1 MKKLVL
7 LLALTVGF
15 TSLSI
20 QTFAESTTSTEK
32 THKKVLVIGAH
43 PDDPEVCC
51 GGTMLLM
58 RQAGYEVVSVYLTRG
73 EAGIKG
79 KSHDEAAAIRT
90 QEALNACKLMD
101 ARPVFLTQIDG
112 SAEVNVARFKEMRDL
127 IEQEK
132 PDMVFTHW
140 PLDLHRD
147 HGVCATLVLEA
158 WKRLKY
164 SFELYLFEAMV
175 GKQSQI
181 FSPTD
186 YVDITEVTDKKYE
199 VCNCH
204 VSQHMNDIYERW
216 HDAMERFRGAE
227 FNCKRAE
234 AFIHLRRNGNDIFEQ

>member
-1 MKKLVL
+1 MKRFLLV
-7 LLALTVGF
+7 LALTVGF
-15 TSLSI
+15 ASLGI
-20 QTFAESTTSTEK
+20 QTVAQNPNTAVK
-32 THKKVLVIGAH
+32 APKKVLIIGAH

-79 KSHDEAAAIRT
+79 KSHDEAATIRT

-112 SAEVNVARFKEMRDL
+112 AAEINVARFKEVRDL
-127 IEQEK
+127 IEQEN

-147 HGVCATLVLEA
+147 HGVCASLVLEA
-158 WKRLKY
+158 WKKLKFR
-164 SFELYLFEAMV
+164 FELYFFEAMV
-175 GKQSQI
+175 GKQSQM
-181 FSPTD
+181 FAPTD
-186 YVDITEVTDKKYE
+186 YVDITAVTDKKYE

-204 VSQHMNDIYERW
+204 ASQHMDNIYEHW

-234 AFIHLRRNGNDIFEQ
+234 AFVHLRRTGNDIFE